1 VLETRAGAVE
11 MPAKHQAVDYAHLG
25 VQAAGDKTV
34 MREVLALFITHCE
47 QVLAELAQAED
58 AKTWKLWTHTLKGS
72 ARGIGAF
79 AVADAAAEAESHS
92 LDKDKLVPLAQAFTE
107 ARAFIGSHP
116 L

>member
-1 VLETRAGAVE
+1 

-47 QVLAELAQAED
+47 QVLAELARAED

>member
-1 VLETRAGAVE
+1 MTAT
-11 MPAKHQAVDYAHLG
+11 PQAVDYAHLG
-25 VQAAGDKTV
+25 VQAAGDKAV
-34 MREVLALFITHCE
+34 MREVLGLFITHGE
-47 QVLAELAQAED
+47 QVLAELEQAQD

-79 AVADAAAEAESHS
+79 AVADAAAEAERHS
-92 LDKDKLVPLAQAFTE
+92 LDKSKLVPLAQAFTE

>member
-1 VLETRAGAVE
+1 
-11 MPAKHQAVDYAHLG
+11 MSAKPLAVDYAHLD
-25 VQAAGDKTV
+25 VQAAGDKAV
-34 MREVLALFITHCE
+34 MREVLGLFITHGE
-47 QVLAELAQAED
+47 QVLAELENAQD

-79 AVADAAAEAESHS
+79 AVADAAAEAERHS
-92 LDKDKLVPLAQAFTE
+92 LDKSKLVPLAAAFTE